1 MTIHGQAALTISG
14 QARYDSLGAAEER
27 CSMNVKE
34 SVQRQFGPVA
44 ERYATSAVH
53 AGGPDL
59 AAMLDAIALHG
70 TERVLDAGC
79 GTGHTALAF
88 APSIAAV
95 VGVDL
100 TEAMLDQAR
109 RLAAG
114 RGIANTTF
122 ERGDV
127 EALAF
132 PDASFDLATSRFSAH
147 HYPRP
152 RQAVRELARVLR
164 LGAALLLVDTVAPED
179 AAQDEFLNRIETLRD
194 PSHVRDHRVAQWHE
208 MLADAG
214 FDVTTRQTWPLRLD
228 FASWVTRMATPAADV
243 RAIERMMDAAP
254 RAVREHFSIEPD
266 HSFSIPVALLQA
278 TLTPHPP
285 LS

>member
-1 MTIHGQAALTISG
+1 M
-14 QARYDSLGAAEER
+14 D
-27 CSMNVKE
+27 VKE
-34 SVQRQFGPVA
+34 SVQRQFAPVA

-59 AAMLDAIALHG
+59 AAMLDAMALHG
-70 TERVLDAGC
+70 IERVLDAGC
-79 GTGHTALAF
+79 GPGHTALAF
-88 APSIAAV
+88 APRVAAV

-100 TEAMLDQAR
+100 TEEMLDQAR

-114 RGIANTTF
+114 RGIANATF
-122 ERGDV
+122 EHGDV
-127 EALAF
+127 ETLAF

-152 RQAVRELARVLR
+152 RQAMHEFARILR
-164 LGAALLLVDTVAPED
+164 PGSALLLVDTVAPDD

-194 PSHVRDHRVAQWHE
+194 PSHVRDHTVAQWHE
-208 MLADAG
+208 MLANAG
-214 FDVTTRQTWPLRLD
+214 FDVTTRQAWPLRLD
-228 FASWVTRMATPAADV
+228 FASWVTRMATPTASV
-243 RAIERMMDAAP
+243 RAIERMMDAAAP
-254 RAVREHFSIEPD
+254 GIRERFTVETD

>member
-1 MTIHGQAALTISG
+1 MDV
-14 QARYDSLGAAEER
+14 R
-27 CSMNVKE
+27 E
-34 SVQRQFGPVA
+34 SVQRQFAPVA

-59 AAMLDAIALHG
+59 AAMLDAMALHG

-79 GTGHTALAF
+79 GPGHTALAF
-88 APSIAAV
+88 APRVAAV

-100 TEAMLDQAR
+100 TEEMLDQAR

-114 RGIANTTF
+114 HDIANVTF
-122 ERGDV
+122 EHGDV

-147 HYPRP
+147 HYPHP
-152 RQAVRELARVLR
+152 RQAMRELARVLR
-164 LGAALLLVDTVAPED
+164 PEGALLLVDTVAPED

-194 PSHVRDHRVAQWHE
+194 PSHVRDHTVAQWHE
-208 MLADAG
+208 MLSDIG
-214 FDVTTRQTWPLRLD
+214 FVVTTRQTWPLRLD
-228 FASWVTRMATPAADV
+228 FASWVTRMATPAAAV
-243 RAIERMMDAAP
+243 REIERMLDAAP
-254 RAVREHFSIEPD
+254 RGIRERFAIESD

-278 TLTPHPP
+278 TLTPNPSPGRGRGGSDPHPQPP
-285 LS
+285 LPTAGEGE

>member
-1 MTIHGQAALTISG
+1 MDV
-14 QARYDSLGAAEER
+14 R
-27 CSMNVKE
+27 E
-34 SVQRQFGPVA
+34 SVQRQFAPVA

-59 AAMLDAIALHG
+59 AAMLDAMALHG

-79 GTGHTALAF
+79 GPGHTALAF
-88 APSIAAV
+88 APRVAAV

-100 TEAMLDQAR
+100 TEEMLDQAR

-114 RGIANTTF
+114 HDIANVTF
-122 ERGDV
+122 EHGDV

-147 HYPRP
+147 HYPHP
-152 RQAVRELARVLR
+152 RQAMRELARVLR
-164 LGAALLLVDTVAPED
+164 PEGALLLVDTVAPED

-194 PSHVRDHRVAQWHE
+194 PSHVRDHTVAQWHE
-208 MLADAG
+208 MLSDIG
-214 FDVTTRQTWPLRLD
+214 FVVTTRQTWPLRLD
-228 FASWVTRMATPAADV
+228 FASWVTRMATPAAAV
-243 RAIERMMDAAP
+243 REIERMLDAAP
-254 RAVREHFSIEPD
+254 RGIRERFAIESD

-278 TLTPHPP
+278 TLTPTPSPGRGRGGSDPHPQPP
-285 LS
+285 LPTAGEGE